1 MQNNNRNA
9 ASVTAADYHKSTDGK
24 VEAQVVDDVH
34 QLELVDEKLGAFT
47 LASVN
52 DCMNSRRSA
61 LPVSERCMTLLCAL
75 YKVFRLAPAMVLRTS
90 LCCT

>member
-34 QLELVDEKLGAFT
+34 QLELVDEKRGAFT

-52 DCMNSRRSA
+52 DCMKQQEISTA
-61 LPVSERCMTLLCAL
+61 C
-75 YKVFRLAPAMVLRTS
+75 
-90 LCCT
+90 